1 MIGTYIPQD
10 LPGRH
15 FVVSD
20 IHGCLRTFKS
30 LLFEKIQLKK
40 EDQLFLLGDYVHRG
54 PDSKGVLDLIMDLQK
69 KGYAVFPLKG
79 NHEVMYLNE
88 KAAWLPQKYVDF
100 IKSLPYYIETRDFY
114 FVHAGFNFAAPNPLE
129 DTRSMLWGSY
139 FRSEPDMDFL
149 RHKKVIHGHTKHSL
163 SDIFDA
169 VVNKETIIPLDNG
182 CYEGQR
188 GEVIERGN
196 LCAIDLDKF
205 EVIVQENIDVKV
217 LK

>member
-1 MIGTYIPQD
+1 
-10 LPGRH
+10 
-15 FVVSD
+15 
-20 IHGCLRTFKS
+20 
-30 LLFEKIQLKK
+30 
-40 EDQLFLLGDYVHRG
+40 
-54 PDSKGVLDLIMDLQK
+54 
-69 KGYAVFPLKG
+69 
-79 NHEVMYLNE
+79 
-88 KAAWLPQKYVDF
+88 
-100 IKSLPYYIETRDFY
+100 
-114 FVHAGFNFAAPNPLE
+114 
-129 DTRSMLWGSY
+129 MLWGSY